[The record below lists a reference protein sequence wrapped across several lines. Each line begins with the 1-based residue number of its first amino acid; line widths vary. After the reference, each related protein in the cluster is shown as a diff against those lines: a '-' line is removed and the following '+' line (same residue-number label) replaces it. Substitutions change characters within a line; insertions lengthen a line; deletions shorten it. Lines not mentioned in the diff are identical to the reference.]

1 MDEDIV
7 NIGEDIKKIEEDIEK
22 VKCRPICDVIFD
34 FFKLFGDILKCFS
47 LKKLYKNA

>member
-22 VKCRPICDVIFD
+22 VKCQPICDVIFD
-34 FFKLFGDILKCFS
+34 FF
-47 LKKLYKNA
+47 